1 MSPTTWLLDITEV
14 KDECAKKDDSN
25 SIEVEEGPS
34 VVEEDKIQEH
44 WIVNSLLLLVL
55 PDTSLVNMFSI
66 IRTVF
71 NRLKL
76 VSSTLR
82 LEVTNFFMCHENG
95 TFVVCKVTAKQLI
108 STSPPHGLKH
118 LQSGN
123 CGGQG
128 QLWEPFLQSNFLF
141 VWPSSSSPC
150 TLDISSPEKLMGL
163 SCWVQI

>member
-82 LEVTNFFMCHENG
+82 LEVANFLVCHENG

-108 STSPPHGLKH
+108 STSPPHGL
-118 LQSGN
+118 
-123 CGGQG
+123 
-128 QLWEPFLQSNFLF
+128 
-141 VWPSSSSPC
+141 
-150 TLDISSPEKLMGL
+150 
-163 SCWVQI
+163 

>member
-82 LEVTNFFMCHENG
+82 LEVTNFFMCHENA
-95 TFVVCKVTAKQLI
+95 TFVVRKVTAKQLI
-108 STSPPHGLKH
+108 STSPPHGL
-118 LQSGN
+118 
-123 CGGQG
+123 
-128 QLWEPFLQSNFLF
+128 
-141 VWPSSSSPC
+141 
-150 TLDISSPEKLMGL
+150 
-163 SCWVQI
+163 